1 MLPRADPSHNRSCTF
16 SKRVSSLVYFVRWY
30 PPHIVSEVVHEV
42 HEKIFQFFLKVTALE
57 GKTLDSDHFSRL
69 RIEVALPYRKA
80 GVALRELHRIA
91 PAAYLASWLDAATVL
106 CECRA
111 APLGSFVGPG
121 LDEPGLSITWFNGR
135 PRLCPHRLQPCPR
148 RALLEHTLGLRS
160 PKKTGVTASTARSR
174 IFSLVNSKTP
184 GSRSS
189 RIAGFCYSTL
199 THGTPPGAP
208 TQPGNSRGFS

>member
-1 MLPRADPSHNRSCTF
+1 MLPRADPSYNRSCTF

-91 PAAYLASWLDAATVL
+91 PAAYLASWLDAATAL

-111 APLGSFVGPG
+111 APLGSFVESWSRGTRPIVLLVQRSAQALPAPFAAMSATSVAG
-121 LDEPGLSITWFNGR
+121 AYLRASLPKDDGGDGFNGSLQNFL
-135 PRLCPHRLQPCPR
+135 PRKFEDTRFQ
-148 RALLEHTLGLRS
+148 
-160 PKKTGVTASTARSR
+160 
-174 IFSLVNSKTP
+174 
-184 GSRSS
+184 
-189 RIAGFCYSTL
+189 
-199 THGTPPGAP
+199 
-208 TQPGNSRGFS
+208 